1 MSKKI
6 IIEGGTVMERSLSAC
21 YLFNAFNGCA
31 GARDEGY
38 RTIISLKN
46 KLTEEEEADL
56 FYWVDS
62 LQSVAKNGHS
72 TITFTVVE

>member
-1 MSKKI
+1 MGKKI
-6 IIEGGTVMERSLSAC
+6 IVEGGTVMERSLSSS
-21 YLFNAFNGCA
+21 YLFSVYKAIV

-56 FYWVDS
+56 FYWTDS
-62 LQSVAKNGHS
+62 LRSVAKNGHS